1 MTTYSKKNSFVTV
14 VAIVFFT
21 LLLAQKLVF
30 ADTSSVSSKSRCL
43 LCHENKIS
51 GFSDKHA
58 FAATQCTTCH
68 KGDNTAIEL
77 PQAHNGLI
85 AYPGDMKHAETAC
98 GACHAKRVND
108 VTHSLMNTGKGIV
121 ASTRHAFDE
130 PLENNNGSGFNSL
143 GHTPADSL
151 LRKLC
156 ASCHMANSKSEHAL
170 DVTFDRGGGCSACHI
185 NSYPKD
191 QHPALSSRVEDGRC
205 FGCHSRSGRIS
216 LNYVGLAETIP
227 GELAAD
233 AASEVLLLA
242 DGRPVIKRSADVH
255 YKAGMSCIDCHTS
268 TGLMGGNDNT
278 RHQQQ
283 AVDIRCT
290 DCHKNESE
298 KVTLS
303 AWPEKHDSLKQYMEG
318 DQLSQQ
324 SFLTTAHSSTPL
336 WNISLNQSGAAQ
348 LQPKLGGPALS
359 VPVYTAGSH
368 PLEKEHERLHCSAC
382 HSQWA
387 PQCYGCHTEYD
398 PQGVQKDHLMK
409 KQTEG
414 RWKEQRWNVRSELPS
429 LGVTKDSK
437 IKPFVPGMIMT
448 IAHPDWATDKFRRRF
463 APSEPHTTGKS
474 RSCESCHRSSVA
486 LGLGQGTFK
495 KTGDQWTFIA
505 TEKLLQDGLAADAW
519 TSLDNVSSDQAVS
532 AKNRP
537 FNNAE
542 ILRILD
548 ARQVKP
554 FP

>member
-1 MTTYSKKNSFVTV
+1 MTTYSNKSSVVTV

-21 LLLAQKLVF
+21 LLLAHNLVL
-30 ADTSSVSSKSRCL
+30 ADTTSASSKSRCL
-43 LCHENKIS
+43 LCHANKIS

-68 KGDNTAIEL
+68 KGDNAASDL
-77 PQAHNGLI
+77 PQAHKGLI

-130 PLENNNGSGFNSL
+130 PLENNSGSGFNSL
-143 GHTPADSL
+143 AHTPADSL
-151 LRKLC
+151 MRKLC
-156 ASCHMANSKSEHAL
+156 ASCHMANSKSKHAL

-185 NSYPKD
+185 NSYPPG

-216 LNYVGLAETIP
+216 LNYAGLAEIIP
-227 GELAAD
+227 DELTDNAVAD
-233 AASEVLLLA
+233 ILQLA
-242 DGRPVIKRSADVH
+242 DGRKVVKRPADVH

-290 DCHKNESE
+290 DCHNNESA

-303 AWPEKHDSLKQYMEG
+303 SWPEKHDSLKQYIEG
-318 DQLSQQ
+318 DRLSQQ
-324 SFLTTAHSSTPL
+324 PFLTTAHSATPL
-336 WNISLNQSGAAQ
+336 WNIRLQQDGAAL
-348 LQPKLGGPALS
+348 LQPKLGGPALP
-359 VPVYTAGSH
+359 VPAYTAASH
-368 PLEKEHERLHCSAC
+368 PLAEEHQRLHCSAC

-398 PQGVQKDHLMK
+398 PQATQKDHLLN

-414 RWKEQRWNVRSELPS
+414 RWKEQRWDVRSDLPP
-429 LGVTKDSK
+429 LGVTKDDV

-448 IAHPDWATDKFRRRF
+448 IAHPDWPTDKFRRRF

-474 RSCESCHRSSVA
+474 RSCESCHRSSIA
-486 LGLGQGTFK
+486 LGLGQGAFK
-495 KTGDQWTFIA
+495 KTGNEWTFIA
-505 TEKLLQDGLAADAW
+505 TEKSLEDGLAADAW
-519 TSLDNVSSDQAVS
+519 TALEQATTDQPVS
-532 AKNRP
+532 AGSRP
-537 FNNAE
+537 FKHTE
-542 ILRILD
+542 ILRILE
-548 ARQVKP
+548 AGQLKS